1 MATGT
6 VNTDCP
12 TPAGTFVCSA
22 LPEYFADMNKCGEEK
37 PSCSGCVKRE
47 IQCEYYPMAVSSYS
61 SVNADTSALLPPTR
75 TASSS
80 VTSSTPPSV
89 VYTRDPPPAT
99 GPRVEAP
106 SPLDTERRVGHFDME
121 DLKLWNHF
129 ITSTAPTL
137 TTPFEEKLVSRAL
150 SCDYLVHGMLATGA
164 LHLGYLSA
172 EPKEKEKYSYLASQ
186 HHDLALGPFQRAMAN
201 ITAANANQ
209 LWVFSTLL
217 MAFTYASYRSTE
229 HLFPFSESP
238 TDEVTSNWML
248 CLRGCVGFVQTALR
262 HLEVGPLSFLISEG
276 LKVETAI
283 ADGAV
288 VDPEVNQS
296 LSLLKTVFKM
306 PIIKSTT
313 TVEEME
319 AYEDAIERL
328 RNSFAAYARGLDSKM
343 TRATAALWVGRVS
356 DTFIRLLS
364 EKRPPA
370 LILTTHYCLILKYCE
385 NCWYM
390 EQRAYYLFE
399 AVKQT
404 LGEQWA
410 PYIEYP
416 HRVLYSRSQG

>member
-1 MATGT
+1 
-6 VNTDCP
+6 
-12 TPAGTFVCSA
+12 
-22 LPEYFADMNKCGEEK
+22 
-37 PSCSGCVKRE
+37 
-47 IQCEYYPMAVSSYS
+47 
-61 SVNADTSALLPPTR
+61 
-75 TASSS
+75 
-80 VTSSTPPSV
+80 
-89 VYTRDPPPAT
+89 
-99 GPRVEAP
+99 
-106 SPLDTERRVGHFDME
+106 ME
-121 DLKLWNHF
+121 DLKVWNHF

-172 EPKEKEKYSYLASQ
+172 DPKEKEKYSYLASQ

-229 HLFPFSESP
+229 HLFPFSDSP
-238 TDEVTSNWML
+238 SKEVLSNWML
-248 CLRGCVGFVQTALR
+248 CIRGCVGFVQTALR

-288 VDPEVNQS
+288 VDPEVDQS
-296 LSLLKTVFKM
+296 MSLLKNTVFQM

-370 LILTTHYCLILKYCE
+370 LILTAHYCLILKYCE

-416 HRVLYSRSQG
+416 HRVLYSKTQV